1 MGSKFIHNGMGP
13 NSFTPGP
20 GNYNTFTVTRPNS
33 GVTIGAKYGDSK
45 NQETEPGPG
54 SYNLGSSKRTGAKIG
69 TAQRKNFES
78 KEENPGPGEY
88 TYEKRP
94 YSAGPKY
101 GFGRAGKG
109 NGYSESVPGP
119 GQYDPTTSFL
129 RAGEANGCTI
139 GEKFKKT

>member
-1 MGSKFIHNGMGP
+1 MGNKFIHNDGIRP

-33 GVTIGAKYGDSK
+33 GITIGAKYGDTK
-45 NQETEPGPG
+45 NLEAQPGPG
-54 SYNLGSSKRTGAKIG
+54 SYNLGESKRSGAKIG
-69 TAQRKNFES
+69 TAKRKDLDS

-109 NGYSESVPGP
+109 FSNFQSAPGP
-119 GQYDPTTSFL
+119 GQYDSTTSYLKGGF
-129 RAGEANGCTI
+129 GHGCTI
-139 GEKFKKT
+139 G